1 MSPRLLSLILGACSL
16 LSALG
21 ASAADAVDAADVMRR
36 NFASTKLVGF
46 TGEVTL
52 RLTDARGASRVRR
65 MSVRSRLRDN
75 GVDSAVMTRFAQPAD
90 IKGTGFLQLENS
102 AADDDIWV
110 FLPALGKTRRLAAN
124 NKRDSFFGTD
134 FAYGDILL
142 PPVSKYAHKLLRRE
156 KIEDSECIVVE
167 STPLDDKTRNDIG
180 YSRRITW
187 VDARSHVERKVE
199 YYDLR
204 GRLLKTQTTF
214 DLKLVDPAKGRWLP
228 MRRQIVNHQT
238 RHSTV
243 YAFDDF
249 KLRADLRE
257 SDFSV
262 RKLEEE

>member
-1 MSPRLLSLILGACSL
+1 MSPRLFSLVFAACAA
-16 LSALG
+16 LSATL
-21 ASAADAVDAADVMRR
+21 ASAADAVDPTEVMRR

-46 TGEVTL
+46 TGEVGL
-52 RLTDARGASRVRR
+52 RLTDARGNVRVRK

-102 AADDDIWV
+102 AAEDDIWV
-110 FLPALGKTRRLAAN
+110 YLPALGKTRRLAAN

-142 PPVSKYAHKLLRRE
+142 PAVSRYAHKLLRRE
-156 KIEDSECIVVE
+156 KVENSDCIVVE
-167 STPLDDKTRNDIG
+167 STPLDDKTRDDYG

-187 VDARSHVERKVE
+187 VDASSHVERKVE

-214 DLKLVDPAKGRWLP
+214 DVKLVDPAKGRWLP

-249 KLRADLRE
+249 KLRTDLRE

-262 RKLEEE
+262 RKLEGE